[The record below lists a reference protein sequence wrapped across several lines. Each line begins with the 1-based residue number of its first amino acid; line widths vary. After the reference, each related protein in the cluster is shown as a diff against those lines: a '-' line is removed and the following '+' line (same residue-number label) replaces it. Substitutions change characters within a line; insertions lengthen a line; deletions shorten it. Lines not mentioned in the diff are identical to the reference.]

1 MALYTETNIELD
13 RELAAKA
20 LQGDQDAFAE
30 LIHEH
35 ENALFNLTY
44 RMLGDA
50 AEAEDAA
57 QEAFIRAYY
66 HLGQYDPARAFRT
79 WLLSIGAHLCID
91 LMRKRRIRWLALD
104 ETLPPQYDA
113 VGSEHLLDDDA
124 LSRERG
130 EMVQGLLN
138 RLRPDDR
145 AIIALRY
152 WGDLSYEEIAESLRV
167 TTAVV
172 KSRLFRARQAMASQM
187 TLAGATAWLVAS

>member
-1 MALYTETNIELD
+1 MALYTENSIELD

-20 LQGDQDAFAE
+20 LHGDQDAFAD

-35 ENALFNLTY
+35 ENALYNLTY

-66 HLGQYDPARAFRT
+66 HLDQYDPARAFRT

-91 LMRKRRIRWLALD
+91 LIRKRRIRWLTLD

-113 VGSEHLLDDDA
+113 VGAEHLLDDDA
-124 LSRERG
+124 VFCERREA
-130 EMVQGLLN
+130 VQKLLA

-145 AIIALRY
+145 AIITLRY
-152 WGDLSYEEIAESLRV
+152 WGDLSYEEIAQALRV

-187 TLAGATAWLVAS
+187 TLAGTTAWLAAS